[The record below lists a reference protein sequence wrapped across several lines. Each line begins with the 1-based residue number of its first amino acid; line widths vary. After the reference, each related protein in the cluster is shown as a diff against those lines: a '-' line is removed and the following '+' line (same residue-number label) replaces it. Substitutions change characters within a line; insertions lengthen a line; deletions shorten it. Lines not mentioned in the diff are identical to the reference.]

1 MPPYQYADTNFHD
14 ANMIKMQ
21 MRLLYDA
28 NFPCKDAQFIHDDAN
43 APLWVCHDANAF
55 FTRRKCNLSKN
66 FFYFL
71 NRGFLGA

>member
-28 NFPCKDAQFIHDDAN
+28 NFPCRDVNAKFIYDDDN
-43 APLWVCHDANAF
+43 APLRRCGCKSLF
-55 FTRRKCNLSKN
+55 FNIKMPLTGMS
-66 FFYFL
+66 
-71 NRGFLGA
+71 